1 MNAAPREEAARL
13 VIGVIKDLL
22 NNATIDAGRSGSMVR
37 LAAGDLIADGEMLI
51 ENAAIAAPLAALFDL
66 IRLAGATVDEF
77 DLVRRHA
84 VAVVATYNAALS
96 VQNSVIRF
104 ALVQCARILAATTM
118 TSRPQVD
125 GYLDKMNAAFDQAE
139 TVAGNSLEQAAYR
152 SIIALHAAVTFD
164 LTTRARPLPQ
174 MVAYDFARPTPA
186 LWIAQRLYADA
197 ARCGEL
203 VDENKPVHPAFMQ
216 MPIRALS
223 Q

>member
-1 MNAAPREEAARL
+1 MRALPREEATRL
-13 VIGVIKDLL
+13 LVGVIKDLL
-22 NNATIDAGRSGSMVR
+22 NNATIDAGRSGSLVR
-37 LAAGDLIADGEMLI
+37 LAAGDLIAGGEMLI

-84 VAVVATYNAALS
+84 VAVVVSYNAALS

-104 ALVQCARILAATTM
+104 ALVQCARVLAATTM

-174 MVAYDFARPTPA
+174 MVAYDFAVPRPA
-186 LWIAQRLYADA
+186 LWIAQRLYSDA